1 MNVLVRWQTFVGGV
15 RHKPA
20 IGIVVLTAGIVWLV
34 FGDGNSAS
42 IAGGFLTGLG
52 AGIVLLGFG
61 DR

>member
-20 IGIVVLTAGIVWLV
+20 IGIAVLMVGIIWLV
-34 FGDGNSAS
+34 IGDGGVAS
-42 IAGGFLTGLG
+42 TVGGFLAGLG
-52 AGIVLLGFG
+52 AGIVILGFG